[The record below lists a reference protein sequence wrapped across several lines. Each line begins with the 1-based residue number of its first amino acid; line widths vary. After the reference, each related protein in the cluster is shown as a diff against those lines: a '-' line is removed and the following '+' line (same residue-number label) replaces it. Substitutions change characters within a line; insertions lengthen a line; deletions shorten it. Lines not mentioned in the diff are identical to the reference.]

1 MIRHCVFIRFRTAVT
16 RAERDELLGEITG
29 LQGRLP
35 GIVSV
40 HSGTNGSPEVGMDQ
54 GFTEGFIID
63 FTGSTD
69 RDDYL
74 ADAEHQRIGTRIVAA
89 AQGGSAGVLVFDL
102 EID

>member
-1 MIRHCVFIRFRTAVT
+1 MIRHCVFIRFRTAVS
-16 RAERDELLGEITG
+16 RAERDELFREITG
-29 LQGRLP
+29 LQSHLA

-40 HSGTNGSPEVGMDQ
+40 HSGANVSPEVGMDQ

-63 FTGSTD
+63 FTGSAH

-89 AQGGSAGVLVFDL
+89 AQGGSDGVLVFDL